1 MNSKRTIAVVTGSRA
16 EYGLLKPLI
25 KTIAASTDCHL
36 QLIVT
41 GMHLSSEFGLTYRE
55 IEADGFPISH
65 KIEMLLSSDS
75 SVGIGKSMGLA
86 MIGFSEVWACQSR
99 PDFVVVLGDR
109 FEVFCAVIAAMVHRL
124 PIAHLHGGEVTE
136 GVIDESIRHSITKM
150 SHLHFTATEEYR
162 RRVIQLGESPE
173 RVFTVGAIGIDNIV
187 NLELLDRMEFEK
199 SIGFQLAE
207 RNLLITYHPVTLEF
221 ATAGHQFGELL
232 QAVDALPATHLIFTK
247 PNADTDGRIIGE
259 MIDAYVQANSHKSA
273 AFTSLGQLRYLS
285 ALRHVDGVIGNSS
298 SGIIEAPSLKVG
310 TVNIGDRQRGRLMAS
325 SVIQCEADR
334 VSIDKALTKLFSEE
348 FRQNLLRVENPYGR
362 GGVAEKIFDILKN
375 YPLENILK
383 KQFFDLAT
391 SGVKN
396 E

>member
-1 MNSKRTIAVVTGSRA
+1 MNINRTICVVTGSRA
-16 EYGLLKPLI
+16 EYGLLKPLL
-25 KTIAASTDCHL
+25 KKVADSNDCHL
-36 QLIVT
+36 QLVVT

-55 IEADGFPISH
+55 IEADGFPINH

-75 SVGIGKSMGLA
+75 CVGIGKSMGLA
-86 MIGFSEVWACQSR
+86 MIGFSEIWSCQSR
-99 PDFVVVLGDR
+99 PDLVVVLGDR
-109 FEVFCAVIAAMVHRL
+109 FEVFCAVVAAMVHRI

-150 SHLHFTATEEYR
+150 SHLHFTATKEYR

-173 RVFTVGAIGIDNIV
+173 RVFAVGAIGIDNIV
-187 NLELLDRMEFEK
+187 NLELLDRKEFAK

-221 ATAGHQFGELL
+221 ATAAHQFGELL
-232 QAVDALPATHLIFTK
+232 KAVDALPKTHLIFTK

-259 MIDAYVQANSHKSA
+259 MIDAYVQAHSDKA
-273 AFTSLGQLRYLS
+273 IAFTSLGQLRYLS

-298 SGIIEAPSLKVG
+298 SGIIEAPSLKAG

-325 SVIQCEADR
+325 SVIQCEADLGA
-334 VSIDKALTKLFSEE
+334 IDKALEKLFSEE
-348 FRQNLLRVENPYGR
+348 FRSNLLRVENPYGG
-362 GGVAEKIFDILKN
+362 GGVAEKIFEILRK
-375 YPLENILK
+375 YPLDTILK
-383 KQFFDLAT
+383 KQFFDLAIG
-391 SGVKN
+391 GVKD